1 MPEPLVDPL
10 TGLLTPRA
18 LSRRVEELEAQSRFA
33 GQPIAIVVGDIDRF
47 AHVND
52 RHGRIV
58 GDEVLIEVA
67 RRLRTELRAFDL
79 VYRVGGDRFLLVLPG
94 AGAGEGVAIAERL
107 RDAVGCWPVGD
118 RLVITLSFGVAAS
131 EGDVFDQEAIL
142 AAATSALRHA
152 KARGR
157 DQVVGVRGVRVA
169 A

>member
-18 LSRRVEELEAQSRFA
+18 LGRRVEELEAQSRFA
-33 GQPIAIVVGDIDRF
+33 GEPIAFVVGDIDHL
-47 AHVND
+47 AQVND

-94 AGAGEGVAIAERL
+94 AGAGEAVAIAERL

-118 RLVITLSFGVAAS
+118 GLTITLSFGVAAS
-131 EGDVFDQEAIL
+131 EGEVFDHEAIL
-142 AAATSALRHA
+142 VAASSALGHA
-152 KARGR
+152 KTRGR
-157 DQVVGVRGVRVA
+157 GQVVGVRGIRVA